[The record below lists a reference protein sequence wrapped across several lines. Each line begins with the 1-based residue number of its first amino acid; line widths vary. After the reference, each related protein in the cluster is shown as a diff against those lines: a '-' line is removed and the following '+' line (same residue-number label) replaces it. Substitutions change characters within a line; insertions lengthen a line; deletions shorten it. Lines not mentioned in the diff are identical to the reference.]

1 MTKMRNA
8 NNIFVGRPEG
18 KRPLEKPR
26 HTWDGYIRMDLRET
40 VWEGVG
46 LDSSGSGYGPVAGFC
61 ENGNEPSFPQKEGNF
76 LTS

>member
-1 MTKMRNA
+1 MRNA

-46 LDSSGSGYGPVAGFC
+46 LDSSGSGYGPVAGGFWTR
-61 ENGNEPSFPQKEGNF
+61 EFFFFF
-76 LTS
+76 LKAPGP